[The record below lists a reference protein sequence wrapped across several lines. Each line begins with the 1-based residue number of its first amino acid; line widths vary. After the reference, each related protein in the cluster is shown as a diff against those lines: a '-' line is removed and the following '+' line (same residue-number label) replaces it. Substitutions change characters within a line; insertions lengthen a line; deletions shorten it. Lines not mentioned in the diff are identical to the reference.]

1 MFDLKMQTEGRHVL
15 LSVDNFS
22 GHYIDYEPTN
32 VEIDFF
38 EPNLTFFIQPLDA
51 GIICCFK
58 AHYRKHFCQRA
69 IKLDKAGER
78 DIYTITL
85 KESMKMAK
93 EAWDDIIAEMIQCY
107 ARTSR
112 SGCY

>member
-15 LSVDNFS
+15 LSIDNFS

-38 EPNLTFFIQPLDA
+38 EPNLTSFIQPLDA
-51 GIICCFK
+51 GIIRCFK
-58 AHYRKHFCQRA
+58 AHYCKHFCQHA
-69 IKLDKAGER
+69 IKLDEAGEH

-85 KESMKMAK
+85 KESMEMAK
-93 EAWDDIIAEMIQCY
+93 EAWDDITAETIQHCW
-107 ARTSR
+107 AHTKVQL
-112 SGCY
+112 